1 MFDWMRML
9 YERMRYLVTCN
20 GETAEGR
27 LWSDVGVLAGD
38 TLSPSLFNFYVRCIH
53 MQDRPGDVMLAGMRV
68 KNVEQADDGI
78 LLSHFLASA
87 QYRLGDYAQWARLLG
102 FVVSIAKTE
111 GVAFG
116 YRGPPLNPL
125 TLDREAVHWRDQ
137 STVLGILFC
146 ALQGDVLDQHHLTQ
160 ARKGSAVA
168 SALLALQRYLGDLPL
183 RLAIKVYQARV
194 EPILAYGCE
203 VGIALTKPARDALE
217 KVQLMFFRR
226 VLGYSTRSMRAI
238 IFSETGILP
247 ILHRRLILA
256 LHFYKRML
264 DLPADTIAA
273 HAFRDAL
280 ALYAAGRPGWIGD
293 LATGLRRLEP
303 I

>member
-1 MFDWMRML
+1 MSCVKEVLD
-9 YERMRYLVTCN
+9 ERSILPDHAPAAS
-20 GETAEGR
+20 G
-27 LWSDVGVLAGD
+27 GD
-38 TLSPSLFNFYVRCIH
+38 AS
-53 MQDRPGDVMLAGMRV
+53 GDVV
-68 KNVEQADDGI
+68 
-78 LLSHFLASA
+78 LASA
-87 QYRLGDYAQWARLLG
+87 HCTYTPLDPLRGLGLQNGAQMCAPRQQVPSSARSPPTWL
-102 FVVSIAKTE
+102 VV
-111 GVAFG
+111 
-116 YRGPPLNPL
+116 RGPIPHL
-125 TLDREAVHWRDQ
+125 TYNKHTYMQ
-137 STVLGILFC
+137 CTCFC

-183 RLAIKVYQARV
+183 RLAIKVYLARV
-194 EPILAYGCE
+194 EPILTYGCE

-256 LHFYKRML
+256 LRFYKRML

-273 HAFRDAL
+273 HAFRNAL
-280 ALYAAGRPGWIGD
+280 ALYAAGRPGCIGKLTSP
-293 LATGLRRLEP
+293 LACVASSLSRFTSTSCSP
-303 I
+303 